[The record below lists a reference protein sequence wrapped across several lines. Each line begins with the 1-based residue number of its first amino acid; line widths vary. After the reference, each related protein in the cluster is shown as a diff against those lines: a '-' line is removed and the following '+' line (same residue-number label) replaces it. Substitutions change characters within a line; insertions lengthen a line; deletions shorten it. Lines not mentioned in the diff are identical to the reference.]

1 VTDII
6 VPQQLPLFE
15 GHRPSSS
22 GVRLTGQVT
31 TPFRGLSL
39 DEEVT
44 LIVKGRVARVSHDL
58 DGEGGALTHMHVLKV
73 AEAHELPGDQ
83 GDMALLEGKE
93 WSKRVADAH
102 TGQQPLES
110 GEAP

>member
-1 VTDII
+1 MTDII

-44 LIVKGRVARVSHDL
+44 LIVKGRPERACSNPENCHPPKTCSSAPPL
-58 DGEGGALTHMHVLKV
+58 DMYFR
-73 AEAHELPGDQ
+73 P
-83 GDMALLEGKE
+83 
-93 WSKRVADAH
+93 
-102 TGQQPLES
+102 
-110 GEAP
+110 APNGSS